1 VAALAEGGGGALALA
16 LGVIGGL
23 ALRDRGA
30 PASYPAA
37 GVPREQWTMPPVT
50 LLTRPRLSG
59 ARRAALF
66 TLGGYMVVALV
77 MLLVKSIQLAG
88 G

>member
-1 VAALAEGGGGALALA
+1 LAWGGGGVLVL
-16 LGVIGGL
+16 GL
-23 ALRDRGA
+23 AAIGASAVRERGDVDA
-30 PASYPAA
+30 YPAA
-37 GVPREQWTMPPVT
+37 SVPREHWTMPPVT
-50 LLTRPRLSG
+50 LLSRPRLSG
-59 ARRAALF
+59 VRRAALF